1 MLSKPTIALEHLS
14 NETQQ
19 IDNHNE
25 EKLIVSTS
33 GQSNT
38 NID

>member
-1 MLSKPTIALEHLS
+1 HLP

-19 IDNHNE
+19 IDNNNE

-38 NID
+38 NIDR